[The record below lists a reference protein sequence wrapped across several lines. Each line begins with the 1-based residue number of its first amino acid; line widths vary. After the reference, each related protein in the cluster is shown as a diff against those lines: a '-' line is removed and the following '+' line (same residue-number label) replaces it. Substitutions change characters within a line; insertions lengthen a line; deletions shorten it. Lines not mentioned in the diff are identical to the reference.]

1 MFDPSSPF
9 FALAI
14 VVIAMIAVFFW
25 VSHSNKK
32 IAAEVE
38 AKRLEEARRVKADAD
53 RRVKELE
60 ARRIRDEARLA
71 EERRSIK
78 ALAKF
83 APPAPASSVVKSVKP
98 APAPLKKSEPVRRD
112 DDDYRSSTTSSDDFF
127 ISGTSVMPGVAIGLA
142 AGAVMAGEDRVTS
155 GFESRSDTVDCSPPA
170 APEPTYSCPAPSY
183 SPSPA
188 PYEAPTPY
196 EAPAPSP
203 SYDSSPSYSNDSSS
217 SSTSSGGDSW

>member
-14 VVIAMIAVFFW
+14 VVIAMIVVFFW

-38 AKRLEEARRVKADAD
+38 AKRLEKVKQAKADID
-53 RRVKELE
+53 RRVKEELE

-78 ALAKF
+78 AVAKF
-83 APPAPASSVVKSVKP
+83 APPAPASSAAKSVKP

-127 ISGTSVMPGVAIGLA
+127 ISGTSVMPFVAIGLG
-142 AGAVMAGEDRVTS
+142 AGSVMAGEDRVTS
-155 GFESRSDTVDCSPPA
+155 GFESRSDTVDCTPTA

-188 PYEAPTPY
+188 PYEAP
-196 EAPAPSP
+196 APSP

-217 SSTSSGGDSW
+217 SMSSGGDSW